1 MCGVD
6 KWVLIKTLGVYTVL
20 QVGLT
25 LLLFYTMFVDK
36 DIKMRIIASLVYSV
50 PVALVA
56 GMVVFFILNQR
67 YEDSMR
73 LNNMADSIF

>member
-25 LLLFYTMFVDK
+25 LLLFYTMFSDK
-36 DIKMRIIASLVYSV
+36 DIEMRIVVSLVYSV

-67 YEDSMR
+67 DEESRR